1 MIFLVL
7 SIILLIVLVY
17 ISDYFYKK
25 IIKRRLINEDITFK
39 KYVNNKLVDEEFYYS
54 LPREDLYITS
64 KDGLKLK
71 GTFIEAQKPSTKYVV
86 LVHGISIG
94 PTGSLK
100 YLDAFY
106 NLDFNILI
114 IHQRRHGKSEGRYST
129 YGYHEKQDLFLWI
142 CYLRKRFGKDI
153 IIGLH
158 GESMGAATVLQYT
171 ELDKK
176 ISFIIADC
184 GFSDL
189 SELLRFQVNYGY
201 PKILSPLLNV
211 IINLINI
218 RAIKR
223 ARFDFKDTS
232 PIKAV
237 ENSEIPTLFIHGKND
252 SLVPWFMSEKMY
264 QVKTKGIKELY
275 LVEDAAHAKAIEKD
289 KKNYDKKI
297 TDFIN
302 KVLLIGSAKN
312 E

>member
-1 MIFLVL
+1 MTF
-7 SIILLIVLVY
+7 ILLAVVLLIGLIY

-25 IIKRRLINEDITFK
+25 VIKRRLINEDTTFK
-39 KYVNNKLVDEEFYYS
+39 EYVNKKLIDEEFYYS
-54 LPREDLYITS
+54 LTREDLYITS
-64 KDGLKLK
+64 KDGLNLK
-71 GTFIEAQKPSTKYVV
+71 GTFIEAQKTSNKYVV

-94 PTGSLK
+94 PVGSLK

-106 NLDFNILI
+106 SLDFNILI
-114 IHQRRHGKSEGRYST
+114 IHQRRHGKSEGRHST
-129 YGYHEKQDLFLWI
+129 YGYHEKQDLFLWVS
-142 CYLRKRFGKDI
+142 YLRKIFGNDI

-171 ELDKK
+171 ELDQN

-189 SELLRFQVNYGY
+189 SELLKFQINYSY
-201 PKILSPLLNV
+201 PNILRPLLN
-211 IINLINI
+211 ILINLINI

-223 ARFDFKDTS
+223 AKFNFRDTS

-275 LVEDAAHAKAIEKD
+275 FVEEAAHAEAIKKD
-289 KKNYDKKI
+289 KKTYDKKI

-302 KVLLIGSAKN
+302 KVLSTR
-312 E
+312 EC